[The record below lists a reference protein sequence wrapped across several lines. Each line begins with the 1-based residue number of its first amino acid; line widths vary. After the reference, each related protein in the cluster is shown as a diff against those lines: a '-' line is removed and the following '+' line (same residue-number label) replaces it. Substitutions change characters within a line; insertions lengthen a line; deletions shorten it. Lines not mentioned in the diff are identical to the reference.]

1 MRLPSR
7 ISSRLIAPVAVL
19 STALT
24 LGLVGPALASAPV
37 ITTVSFTINGPYGP
51 APCSLWATGGG
62 TRHVEQFSD
71 ASGSVVLLRR
81 HVIFAGTLT
90 NMTTNETVPYVGD
103 FTVTLDFPANTSTS
117 SGLLRETVVPGQPP
131 IIAAGRI
138 VVTASFPPQLISQS
152 GQTEAAYGAAICQ
165 LTGS

>member
-1 MRLPSR
+1 MHMPSR
-7 ISSRLIAPVAVL
+7 SRYRLVAAVAAL

-24 LGLVGPALASAPV
+24 VGLVGPALASAPV
-37 ITTVSFTINGPYGP
+37 ISTVPFTINGPYGP

-71 ASGSVVLLRR
+71 ASGNVVLLRR

-90 NMTTNETVPYVGD
+90 NMTTDETVPYIGD
-103 FTVTLDFPANTSTS
+103 FTVTLDFAANTSTS
-117 SGLLRETVVPGQPP
+117 SGLLRKTVVPGQPP
-131 IIAAGRI
+131 IIAGGRI
-138 VVTASFPPQLISQS
+138 VVTASFPPQLISES
-152 GQTEAAYGAAICQ
+152 GQTEEAYGAAICQ

>member
-1 MRLPSR
+1 MRMPSR
-7 ISSRLIAPVAVL
+7 FRSRLVAAVAAL

-24 LGLVGPALASAPV
+24 LGSVAPALASEPV
-37 ITTVSFTINGPYGP
+37 IGTVPFTINGPYGP

-71 ASGSVVLLRR
+71 ASGTVVLLRR

-90 NMTTNETVPYVGD
+90 NTTTDETVPYIGD
-103 FTVTLDFPANTSTS
+103 FTVTLDFAANTSTS

-138 VVTASFPPQLISQS
+138 VVTASLPPQLISES
-152 GQTEAAYGAAICQ
+152 GRTEEAYGAAICQ